1 VKKPGLFTKLNPLDG
16 RRFLIYAVVY
26 VSVGIGISMLGLLL
40 PFLAEQVNISVGQMG
55 FAFTAQNLGYLVGSL
70 GGGVLYD
77 RFKSHSLMVLSL
89 VLMMVSGFL
98 VPLIPWFY
106 GLLVVLFFFG
116 LGLGTIDVGANLNL
130 VWIFQSRVGPYLNT
144 LHFIFGIGAFS
155 APLIIATVLGWT
167 GGGLTWAIWALMVLF
182 LPGLLGLFST
192 PSPENSAETETEGK
206 VERADVVVVVML
218 MLAIFFAVGVQIGFS
233 GWIFTYVSDFGIGD
247 VSTASMITA
256 LFWAGL
262 TLGRLASIPI
272 SKKVPPGVM
281 ALFNFALLTLVLA
294 LFLVWPTRSVM
305 MWMGTAGVGLAISIL
320 FPTLLSFAKTRVN
333 MTGRVT
339 GLLFLGSSL
348 GMMSLPM
355 ILGQVFE
362 RYGGYAMMLVLF
374 AAALFGLGTMILLF
388 TNRSREGSNGG
399 GA

>member
-1 VKKPGLFTKLNPLDG
+1 LNPLDG
-16 RRFLIYAVVY
+16 RRFLVYAVVY
-26 VSVGIGISMLGLLL
+26 IPVGIGISMLGPLL

-55 FAFTAQNLGYLVGSL
+55 LAFTAQNLGYLVGSL

-77 RFKSHSLMVLSL
+77 RLKSHSLMGLSL

-130 VWIFQSRVGPYLNT
+130 VWIFQSHVGPYLNT

-182 LPGLLGLFST
+182 LPGLLGLFSI
-192 PSPENSAETETEGK
+192 PSPENSAEAETEGK
-206 VERADVVVVVML
+206 VEQAGVVVVVML

-272 SKKVPPGVM
+272 SKKVTPGVM

-374 AAALFGLGTMILLF
+374 VAALFGLGTMILLF